1 MFSDWLDFNSTERQ
15 AELQTLTS
23 SCTLSFT
30 PYLHNLASFL
40 PSSSSFPNKAQILS
54 LCVCV
59 SLSVSLPF
67 YAHTHTCTH
76 TCACTHTHPSTNL
89 WYKTADP
96 NFCHHFYY
104 LSLIRA
110 AAIFKHLLHT
120 RPWVCEWSRLILMAS
135 LHLYNRRKSKYKKM
149 KWWLLGITQLS
160 VPK

>member
-30 PYLHNLASFL
+30 TYLHNLASSL
-40 PSSSSFPNKAQILS
+40 SSSSFPNKAQILS

-59 SLSVSLPF
+59 SLCLSPF
-67 YAHTHTCTH
+67 LHTHTHTCTH
-76 TCACTHTHPSTNL
+76 ACACTHTHPSTNP
-89 WYKTADP
+89 WHKTTYP

-120 RPWVCEWSRLILMAS
+120 RPWVCQWSHLKLMAS
-135 LHLYNRRKSKYKKM
+135 LHLYNRRKPKYKKM
-149 KWWLLGITQLS
+149 KWWLLRITQLS